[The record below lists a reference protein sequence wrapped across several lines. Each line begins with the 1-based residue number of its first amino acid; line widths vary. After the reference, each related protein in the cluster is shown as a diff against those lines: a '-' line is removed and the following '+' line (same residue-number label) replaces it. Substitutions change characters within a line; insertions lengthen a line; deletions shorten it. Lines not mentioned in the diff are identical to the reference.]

1 MTHAVLTGVVARDRA
16 HRRIR
21 RLIALCASSALL
33 FVAGGVSAATT
44 GTWTTTGTTVV
55 SPAAGV
61 TVTWSGAIGGGAN
74 PYTNGAFNTNNFWS
88 NPYTGTV
95 ANATSLSMVLQ
106 NIQTTT
112 RTITVSFSK
121 PVDNPVLH
129 MDRLGGGLGGSNNS
143 SVWTLS
149 GNVSSGGSVGL
160 TRLGGNVMFVVSG
173 NSFQRTTGG
182 TDRGSTEC
190 SNNPNNGTAC
200 GSVRFDGTGI
210 TSLTFTV
217 TAAGPLQASS
227 ADGLEAIWSI
237 AGSDLRIVKQTLAN
251 TGSFSF
257 AGSNGVGSPTLNTAT
272 LNPQTSA
279 IFPIT
284 NHAAAIGITETAVT
298 GFALQSATCRDQS
311 NAVVTSSLTGNALTI
326 AAADYR
332 ANQNITCTF
341 VNATT
346 SDLTIAKSDVA
357 ANYTPGGSTSYTLTA
372 RNFGAAAI
380 SAAQINDAL
389 PAGATLSG
397 PWSCATSAGSSCSTA
412 SGGTAGGNTVSLT
425 VNLLAN
431 GTATINV
438 PVAFNA
444 NAGAY

>member
-1 MTHAVLTGVVARDRA
+1 MTHAVLTGAVARDRA
-16 HRRIR
+16 PRRIR
-21 RLIALCASSALL
+21 RWIALCASSALL
-33 FVAGGVSAATT
+33 FVAGSVSAVTT
-44 GTWTTTGTTVV
+44 GTWTTTGTTVNA
-55 SPAAGV
+55 SAAGV
-61 TVTWSGAIGGGAN
+61 TVTWSGAIGGAN
-74 PYTNGAFNTNNFWS
+74 PYSNGALNTTNFWN

-95 ANATSLSMVLQ
+95 AGATALNMTIPP
-106 NIQTTT
+106 NTY
-112 RTITVSFSK
+112 TITVTFSK
-121 PVDNPVLH
+121 AVDNPVLH
-129 MDRLGGGLGGSNNS
+129 MDRVGGSSGGQNNS
-143 SVWTLS
+143 SLWTLS
-149 GNVSSGGSVGL
+149 NSVSTGGTVGL
-160 TRLGGNVMFVVSG
+160 TRLSGNSVFTVSG
-173 NSFQRTTGG
+173 NTFQRTTGG
-182 TDRGSTEC
+182 AAAGSSEC
-190 SNNPNNGTAC
+190 STTGANGTGC
-200 GSVRFDGTGI
+200 GSIRFDGTGI

-217 TAAGPLQASS
+217 TAIDPGGGSTG
-227 ADGLEAIWSI
+227 DGLEAIWSI

-251 TGSFSF
+251 TGSFPF
-257 AGSNGVGSPTLNTAT
+257 TGTNGVGSPTLNTAT

-311 NAVVTSSLTGNALTI
+311 NAVVTSSLAGNALTI
-326 AAADYR
+326 AAANYR

-357 ANYTPGGSTSYTLTA
+357 TSYTPGGGTSYTLIA
-372 RNFGAAAI
+372 RNFGAVTI
-380 SAAQINDAL
+380 SAAQIADTL

-397 PWSCATSAGSSCSTA
+397 TWSCLASAGSSCSA
-412 SGGTAGGNTVSLT
+412 ANGGVAGGNTVSLT

-431 GTATINV
+431 GTATITV